1 MSVQSVQQSTTPPR
15 PTTEQLRRLAIEAG
29 KYLGKEAGETLP
41 IHELRLQAE
50 ANGYTEKEASELLQ
64 SEGLTSETTVTIPK
78 QVDLFGKLW
87 HVDNVGKNNQDESEP
102 LDVDDIY
109 GLHEPIA
116 ASAGE
121 VDDSRYLDASG
132 NPLTA
137 TDAIGSY
144 IERRHGENVSA
155 KNHGYY
161 KTRQHTAKKQYA
173 KGKEMDRQLLTDYE
187 NPTTVLLSLRL
198 SPGSESRLSLLHGL
212 HSAIEPT
219 LGQIRYRLVEAPD
232 APLSSDEYEYMAVV
246 AGTEGNATP
255 HLHIYLWCDGDVS
268 GDRFIPVVEKFVEKC
283 PYAPDDMQGHK
294 PGSDVISVRGNGD
307 DSIPQRDGK
316 PAESTG
322 ATYVL
327 TQLPHL
333 KPVDEM
339 DLDEL
344 LHSVT
349 VDAWDGRAFRRSQ
362 YTVWDD
368 GPEPEEISAVE
379 PTSSASEPFHA
390 SEGKGSATEETEV
403 TDSSEEENASDN
415 RFTFTAYNVGQTSQ
429 NERNKFDFG

>member
-1 MSVQSVQQSTTPPR
+1 MSVQSVQQSTTSPR

-50 ANGYTEKEASELLQ
+50 ANGYTEKETSELLQ
-64 SEGLTSETTVTIPK
+64 SEGLHSETVVTIPE
-78 QVDLFGKLW
+78 QGDLFGQLW
-87 HVDNVGKNNQDESEP
+87 RVDDVGRNNQDESEP

-132 NPLTA
+132 NSLTA

-212 HSAIEPT
+212 HSAIKPT
-219 LGQIRYRLVEAPD
+219 LDQIRYRLVEASD
-232 APLSSDEYEYMAVV
+232 APLSSDKYEYIAVV
-246 AGTEGNATP
+246 AGTGGNATP

-268 GDRFIPVVEKFVEKC
+268 RDHFIPVVEKFVEKC
-283 PYAPDDMQGHK
+283 PYAPDNMQGHK
-294 PGSDVISVRGNGD
+294 PDSDVISVRGNGS
-307 DSIPQRDGK
+307 DSVPRRDATS
-316 PAESTG
+316 AESTG

-339 DLDEL
+339 KLDEL

-349 VDAWDGRAFRRSQ
+349 VDAWDGRAFRKSH
-362 YTVWDD
+362 YTVWGDE
-368 GPEPEEISAVE
+368 PEPEEISAVE
-379 PTSSASEPFHA
+379 PTSSASEP
-390 SEGKGSATEETEV
+390 SLSSQGGGSATEKTDV
-403 TDSSEEENASDN
+403 TVSSEDS
-415 RFTFTAYNVGQTSQ
+415 RFTITARKSGNNVGQTT
-429 NERNKFDFG
+429 EKFDFG